1 MDFDICIKADASVSI
16 STNMWLKIL
25 PEQIYFLPSRL
36 YLEAESKTFIFKL
49 LSQSLLF
56 KFTYDPNVFVK

>member
-36 YLEAESKTFIFKL
+36 YLEAESNIFIFKL
-49 LSQSLLF
+49 LSQALLF

>member
-49 LSQSLLF
+49 LSQTLLF
-56 KFTYDPNVFVK
+56 KFACDPQRFR